1 MKKLPD
7 LFSEQTAGFHADFGQ
22 KPYETITPAANS
34 SVLFNRVLTNVG
46 NGYDQKT
53 GVFTAPFSGLYTFHL
68 HFMGGVHN
76 DSTDLGLYAGGEVIA
91 VAFAEG
97 ENKDDNDQGSCTAVV
112 HLLRGEEVSVKFY
125 YGNPQ
130 IWGSRLTSFSGM
142 LIHSD

>member
-46 NGYDQKT
+46 NGYDRNT
-53 GVFTAPFSGLYTFHL
+53 GIFTAPFSGLYTFHL
-68 HFMGGVHN
+68 HFIGGLHK
-76 DSTDLGLYAGGEVIA
+76 DKTELAICAGGKAMA
-91 VAFAEG
+91 VAYADG
-97 ENKDDNDQGSCTAVV
+97 YDADNNDQGSCTAVIG
-112 HLLRGEEVSVKFY
+112 LLNGEEVSVKVY
-125 YGNPQ
+125 LGNPLL
-130 IWGSRLTSFSGM
+130 WGSNLASFSGM